1 VREKQ
6 MSHRFDIIVIGGG
19 HAGCEAALV
28 AARMGAR
35 TALVTL
41 RKDRIAHMACNPA
54 VGGLAKGHL
63 VKEVDVMGGEIGRA
77 TDLTGIQFRMLNRA
91 KGPAVWSPR
100 AQVDKIDYRTLMR
113 HIVNNHS
120 NLTIIEDEV
129 ADVLVEKQRFRG
141 LTLGSGA
148 QLLSLQC
155 VLTSGTFLRG
165 LMHIGDTKIS
175 GGREGEPP
183 ASTLTA
189 SLQALGLRMGR
200 LKTGTPPR
208 ILKCSVD
215 LSRFQPQQGD
225 AAPAPFSYRTDA
237 IRQPQELCH
246 LTYTTER
253 THEIL
258 RRALDRSPLYRGDIE
273 GIGTRYCPSIEDKV
287 VRFPDKTRHQVFIE
301 PEGRDHPE
309 LYLNGISTSMP
320 VDVQLEMLQSIPGL
334 ETAVMRRP
342 GYAVEYDYFP
352 PDQLK
357 RTLESKVVEGLY
369 FAGQINGTSGY
380 EEAAAQG
387 FMAGINAVLRF
398 RGEEPFILGRDEA
411 YIGVL
416 IDDLTT
422 KDIDEPYRM
431 FTSRAEFRLLL
442 RQDNA
447 DERLMRYGVRWGLV
461 PLNELERVERRTA
474 DIRRTVDRLER
485 TMFPTGEGND
495 RFASLGLEEV
505 TKPVSLL
512 QVLQRPDVRFH
523 HVAPLAGEEMLG
535 LDGAA
540 DRVECI
546 VKYMGYLDRQERDV
560 RMVRDLEARAIPADF
575 PYETIIG
582 LSTEARQK
590 LARKR
595 PETIAQASRI
605 SGVRASDLSILAVH
619 LERHRRASLPQTP
632 AIPHDESVS

>member
-1 VREKQ
+1 

-41 RKDRIAHMACNPA
+41 RQDRIAHMACNPA

-113 HIVNNHS
+113 HIVHNHA

-129 ADVLVEKQRFRG
+129 ADVLVEAHRFRG
-141 LTLGSGA
+141 LTLGSGT
-148 QLLSLQC
+148 QLLASQC

-165 LMHIGDTKIS
+165 LMHIGDTQIS

-189 SLQALGLRMGR
+189 SLETLGLRMGR

-215 LSRFQPQQGD
+215 LSRLQPQPGD
-225 AAPAPFSYRTDA
+225 DPPEPFSYRTDA

-287 VRFPDKTRHQVFIE
+287 VRFADKTRHQVFIE

-357 RTLESKVVEGLY
+357 RTLESKYVEGLY
-369 FAGQINGTSGY
+369 FAGQVNGTSGY

-387 FMAGINAVLRF
+387 FMAGVNAVLRF
-398 RGEEPFILGRDEA
+398 RGDEPIVLGRDEA

-422 KDIDEPYRM
+422 KDIDERRVPAAAPAGQCGRAVDALRCALGARAAGRVGK
-431 FTSRAEFRLLL
+431 SR
-442 RQDNA
+442 
-447 DERLMRYGVRWGLV
+447 
-461 PLNELERVERRTA
+461 
-474 DIRRTVDRLER
+474 
-485 TMFPTGEGND
+485 
-495 RFASLGLEEV
+495 
-505 TKPVSLL
+505 
-512 QVLQRPDVRFH
+512 
-523 HVAPLAGEEMLG
+523 
-535 LDGAA
+535 AA
-540 DRVECI
+540 DRGCP
-546 VKYMGYLDRQERDV
+546 KDG
-560 RMVRDLEARAIPADF
+560 
-575 PYETIIG
+575 
-582 LSTEARQK
+582 
-590 LARKR
+590 
-595 PETIAQASRI
+595 
-605 SGVRASDLSILAVH
+605 
-619 LERHRRASLPQTP
+619 
-632 AIPHDESVS
+632 